1 MLTRIRRTVGSFA
14 LKANVGYRLAPP
26 CSINAKWKPAVLA
39 IACMR
44 SASRPAM
51 GTVGLVEGG
60 VSVSFNGIAGWFL
73 MTKGPLNAA
82 PKSGFFPLR
91 YRVYQLR
98 STLRFMRF
106 VSRLICLAPVA
117 WLLGRFRNGSR
128 STGTSPLD
136 LKKA

>member
-1 MLTRIRRTVGSFA
+1 
-14 LKANVGYRLAPP
+14 
-26 CSINAKWKPAVLA
+26 
-39 IACMR
+39 MR

-82 PKSGFFPLR
+82 PKSGFLPLR

-98 STLRFMRF
+98 STFRFMRL
-106 VSRLICLAPVA
+106 VIRLICRAQSPDCSAAFEMV
-117 WLLGRFRNGSR
+117 LGRPVLRPWTSRKPAERRRGSVHH
-128 STGTSPLD
+128 
-136 LKKA
+136 